1 MNSLT
6 TVDTTVDANF
16 DANVDTATGTNVC
29 SYVGFTECHIP
40 LSTPEASVDGLHR
53 VKIMAESNPAFAT
66 ALRSTSTTEAA
77 ALLAQAHGI
86 VVSPEALWRQR
97 GTLTEAGM
105 PTWRG

>member
-6 TVDTTVDANF
+6 
-16 DANVDTATGTNVC
+16 NVDTVADATAVATAVADADANTGV
-29 SYVGFTECHIP
+29 TECHFP
-40 LSTPEASVDGLHR
+40 LSPPEASVDGLHS

-77 ALLAQAHGI
+77 AQLAQAHGI
-86 VVSPEALWRQR
+86 LVSPEALWRQR